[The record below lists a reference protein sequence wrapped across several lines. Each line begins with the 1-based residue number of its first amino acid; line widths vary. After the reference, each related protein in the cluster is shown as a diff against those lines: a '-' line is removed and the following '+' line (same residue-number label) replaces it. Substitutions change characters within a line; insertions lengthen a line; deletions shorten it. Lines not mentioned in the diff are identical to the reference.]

1 MKKTIFILS
10 IVVLALASQAQHI
23 YNNGARIVGTSG
35 SYWVLDNG
43 NFALTSDDATK
54 LAQFANLI
62 INSNSSLTLGSAATP
77 AYLTVSD
84 TLANNSGD
92 DGLVIPSGSSLI
104 ESSGATAVVTFNIS
118 AGEWHLIAVPTS
130 NATSGIFYG
139 HYLQKHTEA
148 TNAYADVTDP
158 GEVLAPMKGYA
169 VWGDLADNQITY
181 VGPLNKGEQ
190 TFAST
195 HVGAG
200 WNLIGNPYPSSID
213 WSLAYAANSERVNA
227 ATYRHV
233 NASNWASYA
242 SGIQTNTATKY
253 IAPGQGFFVTANA
266 GGTIN
271 FSNTMRVHDAATF
284 YKSSDEVVPN
294 LVRLEVSGNGY
305 KDEAVMRF
313 LSEAT
318 SEFDGDYDA
327 HKLYGDVAEAAQIYS
342 TGSVP
347 LSINSMPETDMV
359 PVGVKAGVSGTYT
372 IAATEINNLQY
383 ATLEDTK
390 TGIFTAL
397 ANNAYTFN
405 MDKGEDEMRF
415 KLYFSMLGV
424 PEPKSVAAT
433 VYSYQ
438 KTAYINMNSL
448 VKGDIFIYNIAGKL
462 VASKL
467 SVKGTNE
474 INLSNTGN
482 YIFCDVP
489 CHISGGAVDLGRVFA

>member
-1 MKKTIFILS
+1 M
-10 IVVLALASQAQHI
+10 VVWALASQAQGI
-23 YNNGARIVGTSG
+23 YNNNARIVSTSG
-35 SYWVLDNG
+35 SYWVVDNG
-43 NFALTSDDATK
+43 DFALTSASATN
-54 LAQFANLI
+54 LAQFANLTI
-62 INSNSSLTLGSAATP
+62 TDAASLTLGSAATP
-77 AYLTVSD
+77 AYLTVSG

-104 ESSGATAVVTFNIS
+104 ESSGTTAVVTFNIA
-118 AGEWHLIAVPTS
+118 AGEWHLIAVPAS

-181 VGPLNKGEQ
+181 VGPVNKGEQ
-190 TFAST
+190 TFALT
-195 HVGAG
+195 HAGAG

-284 YKSSDEVVPN
+284 YKSSDEAVPN
-294 LVRLEVSGNGY
+294 LIRLEVSGNGY
-305 KDEAVMRF
+305 KDEAVVRF
-313 LSEAT
+313 LPEAT
-318 SEFDGDYDA
+318 AEFDGDYDA

-342 TGSVP
+342 TGSTP
-347 LSINSMPETDMV
+347 LAINSLSETDMV
-359 PVGVKAGVSGTYT
+359 PVGVKAGVSGTFT
-372 IAATEINNLQY
+372 ITATEINNLQY
-383 ATLEDTK
+383 ASLEDTK
-390 TGIFTAL
+390 TGIFTEL
-397 ANNAYTFN
+397 ANKAYTFN
-405 MDKGEDEMRF
+405 IDKGENELRF
-415 KLYFSMLGV
+415 KLHFSMLGV
-424 PEPKSVAAT
+424 SDNKNVAANI
-433 VYSYQ
+433 YSYQ
-438 KTAYINMNSL
+438 KTAYINLNSQL
-448 VKGDIFIYNIAGKL
+448 KGDIYIYNTAGQL
-462 VASKL
+462 VASEKSASRLTGIGLNATGLYIVKVVTGKATLTQKL
-467 SVKGTNE
+467 
-474 INLSNTGN
+474 I
-482 YIFCDVP
+482 I
-489 CHISGGAVDLGRVFA
+489 R